1 MWRSNVLRLR
11 KCSSTAINRNGLNI
25 RWYSSGKS
33 LPVAEREFEVA
44 LREVLPWIWNTESK
58 TPLGFAISG
67 GVDSMALAAL
77 YARAQQSNKMLPQAH
92 GFIVDHKVR
101 PESTEEA
108 AWVAEQLRSKFAM
121 ESSILTINWP
131 ENVEMRNHV
140 RFEATARTFRYQA
153 LGRACR
159 ERKIQAMMLA
169 HHADDQAETVLM
181 RLANKRLRTGLKGM
195 LPAEWIP
202 ECDGIYGVHHSG
214 KKQRADPS
222 LNIPFPVEQ
231 GGIRI
236 LRPLLAIEKARLIAT
251 CEEQG
256 VQWAEDKSNH
266 DRTLTGR
273 NAIRHIYMNHKLPEA
288 LGVQS
293 LVDVSLYM
301 QKRISE
307 CRSYAAWL
315 YDECLMK
322 LDIQTGSLLVRFP
335 PFASLLERP
344 IVTQRDKIE
353 ARDNAYCL
361 IEKVAEL
368 VTAKPKT
375 ALGQL
380 AARIDSIYPE
390 FLTTEEREEL
400 VAANEAHFRD
410 NFTVSHV
417 WWRKWEKPSPFED
430 SGIPSEDFGSSAPH
444 PKEWLLTRQTLGDG
458 EAKKSQLVVHPS
470 QTQISSL
477 DAIGTPE
484 PIETFQLFDGRF
496 WIKLVN
502 HTHDNL
508 IVRTF
513 QKEDMVHLPSTQVT
527 KGVTLKNTGVIPD
540 RFITAAFALLK
551 PSDLRFT
558 LPTVFRIDS
567 STGQESLLGFPTLN
581 VRMDGFGA
589 PEGVCDWSVR
599 YKKLDFGTRSAGD
612 IVVPGMP
619 ISDIME
625 QEKRQ
630 RLANKGIEK
639 LKIRKNRVVTTPRLD
654 PIIGYK
660 RVNHMTKQAR
670 KQQSNYTQRAMGGE
684 ETDGLSFL
692 EEDSGQEFEHGL
704 EQKKSQT
711 PGRR

>member
-1 MWRSNVLRLR
+1 
-11 KCSSTAINRNGLNI
+11 
-25 RWYSSGKS
+25 
-33 LPVAEREFEVA
+33 
-44 LREVLPWIWNTESK
+44 
-58 TPLGFAISG
+58 
-67 GVDSMALAAL
+67 MALAAL
-77 YARAQQSNKMLPQAH
+77 YVKAQEGNKMLPRAH

-101 PESTEEA
+101 PGSTEEA
-108 AWVAEQLRSKFAM
+108 AWVAEQLRSKFDM
-121 ESSILTINWP
+121 ESSILTITWP
-131 ENVEMRNHV
+131 ENVEMRGHV
-140 RFEATARTFRYQA
+140 RFEAMARTYRYQA

-169 HHADDQAETVLM
+169 HHADDQAETVMM

-214 KKQRADPS
+214 KKQRADSS

-251 CEEQG
+251 CEEQR
-256 VQWAEDKSNH
+256 VHWAEDKSNH

-273 NAIRHIYMNHKLPEA
+273 NAIRHINKNHKLPEA
-288 LGVQS
+288 LSVQA

-344 IVTQRDKIE
+344 IVTQQDKIE
-353 ARDNAYCL
+353 ARDKAYCL

-368 VTAKPKT
+368 VTAKPKA

-390 FLTTEEREEL
+390 FLTAEEQKEL
-400 VAANEAHFRD
+400 IAANEVHFRD

-458 EAKKSQLVVHPS
+458 EAKRFQLVVHPS
-470 QTQISSL
+470 QTQMQTSSL
-477 DAIGTPE
+477 NPAETSE
-484 PIETFQLFDGRF
+484 SIENVQLFDGRF

-502 HTHDNL
+502 YTHDNL

-527 KGVTLKNTGVIPD
+527 KGGTLKNAGVIPD

-551 PSDLRFT
+551 PADLRFT
-558 LPTVFRIDS
+558 LPAVFRIDS

-581 VRMDGFGA
+581 VRMNGFGA

-599 YKKLDFGTRSAGD
+599 YKKLDYGTRSAGD
-612 IVVPGMP
+612 IIVPGMP
-619 ISDIME
+619 ISDIVE

-639 LKIRKNRVVTTPRLD
+639 LKIRKNRVLTTPRLD
-654 PIIGYK
+654 PMTGYK
-660 RVNHMTKQAR
+660 RVDHTTKQTR
-670 KQQSNYTQRAMGGE
+670 KQQSKYTQRVMEGE

-692 EEDSGQEFEHGL
+692 EEDSGQQDLEHGL
-704 EQKKSQT
+704 EQKKSRT
-711 PGRR
+711 PGGGD